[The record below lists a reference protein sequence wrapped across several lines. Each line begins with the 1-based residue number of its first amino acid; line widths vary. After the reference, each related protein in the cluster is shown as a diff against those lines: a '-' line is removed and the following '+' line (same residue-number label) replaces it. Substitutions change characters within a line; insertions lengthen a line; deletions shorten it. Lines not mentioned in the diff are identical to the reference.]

1 MNANRLIRVT
11 DVCEIVGLKR
21 AAIYQRIA
29 RGDFPPPVK
38 IGRASRWPEEQ
49 VLAWRK
55 AAVETGATA

>member
-1 MNANRLIRVT
+1 MSGYRLIRLT
-11 DVCEIVGLKR
+11 DVSELTGLRR
-21 AAIYQRIA
+21 AAIYERIA

-55 AAVETGATA
+55 AAVESGAAA